1 MPGPALSRASSLP
14 YKLGISVE
22 NLSSP
27 FKFLLLQSYY
37 CSLTQDAEYI
47 WAPVNFLQGQECV
60 LLHCC
65 PDSFLSRA
73 GSKTPLLHLPA
84 QLHFQTEEALGTE
97 ITGEN
102 FLTSERLMV
111 FAVADVSVLM
121 SGGFRRPCPDRAAL
135 LTLLFRL
142 RLIHPA
148 SGRSYHEEFRPPKEH
163 MKDDVCEL
171 PRPQLT
177 LLWV

>member
-1 MPGPALSRASSLP
+1 MPGPALSRAPSLP
-14 YKLGISVE
+14 YKSGISIE

-27 FKFLLLQSYY
+27 YKLFLLQSYC
-37 CSLTQDAEYI
+37 CSLTQDTEYI

-65 PDSFLSRA
+65 PDPFPSRA
-73 GSKTPLLHLPA
+73 GSKTPLLHLPV
-84 QLHFQTEEALGTE
+84 QLLFQTEEALGTE

-102 FLTSERLMV
+102 FLTSGRLMMLL
-111 FAVADVSVLM
+111 VADVSVLM
-121 SGGFRRPCPDRAAL
+121 NGRFRRSCPDRAAL
-135 LTLLFRL
+135 LTLLFCL